1 MQISVKKS
9 GIITF
14 ANRNYKCLL
23 GKNGVT
29 LDKNEGDLK
38 TPLGIFSL
46 RYVMYRCDRMK
57 KPKTILPTHI
67 IKKNHICC
75 DDPNHNK
82 YNKIFETKNFNLGE
96 RLWRK
101 DSLYD
106 ILIVIG
112 YNDTPIV
119 KGKGSAIFL
128 HLTKKN
134 ILKTKGCVAIK
145 QKNMLDLLKYYPT
158 KIKIF

>member
-1 MQISVKKS
+1 M
-9 GIITF
+9 
-14 ANRNYKCLL
+14 
-23 GKNGVT
+23 
-29 LDKNEGDLK
+29 
-38 TPLGIFSL
+38 
-46 RYVMYRCDRMK
+46 
-57 KPKTILPTHI
+57 
-67 IKKNHICC
+67 
-75 DDPNHNK
+75 
-82 YNKIFETKNFNLGE
+82 
-96 RLWRK
+96 WRK

>member
-1 MQISVKKS
+1 MGFYNDADDLLNQIEKFNGNMQKINRIS
-9 GIITF
+9 
-14 ANRNYKCLL
+14 
-23 GKNGVT
+23 KNG
-29 LDKNEGDLK
+29 KRK
-38 TPLGIFSL
+38 YFSIFNNSIVSE
-46 RYVMYRCDRMK
+46 Y
-57 KPKTILPTHI
+57 ILT
-67 IKKNHICC
+67 
-75 DDPNHNK
+75 
-82 YNKIFETKNFNLGE
+82 KIFETKNFNLGE